1 MLENTLTK
9 YILKKMQ
16 NVMKDIYSRYK
27 HAIIYYFIN
36 FEDDLNSYILNT
48 NIKSTKI
55 MHKLYMISTATNI

>member
-1 MLENTLTK
+1 
-9 YILKKMQ
+9 MQ
-16 NVMKDIYSRYK
+16 NVMKVIYSRYK
-27 HAIIYYFIN
+27 HAIVYYFIN